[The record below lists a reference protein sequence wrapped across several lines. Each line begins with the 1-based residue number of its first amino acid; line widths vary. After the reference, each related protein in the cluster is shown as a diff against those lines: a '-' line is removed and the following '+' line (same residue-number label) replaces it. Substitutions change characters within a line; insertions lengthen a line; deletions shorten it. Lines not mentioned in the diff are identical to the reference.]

1 VEDFICNTCRFD
13 KKTAAE
19 WTIEGPRKIEKDSVI
34 SANHYTLLNRTK
46 AQLKVAQKAQLE
58 K

>member
-1 VEDFICNTCRFD
+1 MQHLSIRQ